1 MTEDSVSIVIH
12 RGLLIGLLIV
22 SGVSAVGV
30 PGAGLAL
37 ARGTCI
43 LHAGSVVAVRG
54 GSKGP
59 MANGRLPLWVFWLE
73 ISAICTAG
81 KRPGRGLRQEPL

>member
-1 MTEDSVSIVIH
+1 MTEDAVSIVIH

-37 ARGTCI
+37 ARH

-73 ISAICTAG
+73 IAAICTAG